1 VEIIL
6 LADVPGLGTKGSLV
20 NVSSGYARNYLLPK
34 KLAEVGSE
42 GKLAEFRRR
51 EEERKARESRLAVQ
65 AEDITNTLN
74 RTVLTVEARAG
85 EGEKLFG
92 SVTSQ
97 DIASALWD
105 ARKVRIEKKNVLLHE
120 PIKVLGSHMVDVEV
134 AEGFVATVKVIVV
147 PE

>member
-20 NVSSGYARNYLLPK
+20 NVSTGYARNYLLPK
-34 KLAEVGSE
+34 KLAEIGSP

-51 EEERKARESRLAVQ
+51 EEERKSREARLAVQ

-74 RTVLTVEARAG
+74 RTVLTLEAKAG
-85 EGEKLFG
+85 EGERLFG
-92 SVTSQ
+92 SVTSA
-97 DIASALWD
+97 DIADAIWD
-105 ARKVRIEKKNVLLHE
+105 ARKVRIEKKNVLLEE
-120 PIKVLGSHMVDVEV
+120 PIKALGTYMVDVEV
-134 AEGFVATVKVIVV
+134 ADGFVATVKTIVV